1 VRSQIIPKSLS
12 FLANIDERLPKGA
25 ELLCT
30 MIGTSVWLHDSTNG
44 SSTVKLDQ
52 LITFFSKNPSAK
64 LLGSP
69 HSPYVIFFLHQ
80 HFKAEENLATP
91 QSILQQHLNQF
102 LEQVHETE
110 PDVLRDRAESYLT
123 HWSTGDTRWL
133 RRYFDSQHAESV
145 YQLTPHTEDVLK
157 FLNDVLDR
165 TLGFVGTE
173 SRLTRIIETLS
184 DIVVRGSDDPQ
195 RRLRHLHYHAG
206 HRSH

>member
-1 VRSQIIPKSLS
+1 MKV
-12 FLANIDERLPKGA
+12 
-25 ELLCT
+25 
-30 MIGTSVWLHDSTNG
+30 
-44 SSTVKLDQ
+44 DQ

-165 TLGFVGTE
+165 TLGFIGTE

>member
-1 VRSQIIPKSLS
+1 MAPRQYQWQEHSEGRPADHVLFKKPFGEAARFAPLT
-12 FLANIDERLPKGA
+12 LRDLLPA
-25 ELLCT
+25 
-30 MIGTSVWLHDSTNG
+30 STLQG
-44 SSTVKLDQ
+44 RRKPCD
-52 LITFFSKNPSAK
+52 
-64 LLGSP
+64 
-69 HSPYVIFFLHQ
+69 
-80 HFKAEENLATP
+80 P

-110 PDVLRDRAESYLT
+110 PDVLRDCTESYLT

-145 YQLTPHTEDVLK
+145 YQLTPDTEDVLK

-165 TLGFVGTE
+165 TLGFVGME

-184 DIVVRGSDDPQ
+184 DIAVRGSDDPQ